1 MREDLDPVVGSET
14 PMTKVENEFHEEI
27 NLAFSLEL
35 DASEDKGALSCLE
48 RMIFGAVDE
57 HADVPN
63 RLDRLLEQFED
74 CTFELVHRYPS

>member
-1 MREDLDPVVGSET
+1 MREDLDPVVGSEA
-14 PMTKVENEFHEEI
+14 PGTKVENEFHEEI

-57 HADVPN
+57 HADVP
-63 RLDRLLEQFED
+63 DRLFRLLDKFEG
-74 CTFELVHRYPS
+74 CTFDPVQRYQN